1 MTDLAADVVLAP
13 MRWWHIEA
21 LLAIDRAL
29 FGAEMWSDRML
40 WNELAQH
47 ESRHYLVAMEG
58 DEPIGYA
65 GLASYED
72 ESCVQTIGVRP
83 DHQGR
88 GIGTALLRALLDE
101 AERRGTPAVLLEVRA
116 DNLDAQRLYERHGFR
131 AIGLRRG
138 YYQPSRTDAVVMR
151 RG

>member
-1 MTDLAADVVLAP
+1 MTGLASGLVLAP
-13 MRWWHIEA
+13 MRWWHIED
-21 LLAIDRAL
+21 LLDIDRVL

-47 ESRHYLVAMEG
+47 ESRHYLVAMDG
-58 DEPIGYA
+58 TEPVGYA
-65 GLASYED
+65 GLASYD
-72 ESCVQTIGVRP
+72 GESCVQTIGVRP

-101 AERRGTPAVLLEVRA
+101 AERRGSAAVLLEVRA
-116 DNLDAQRLYERHGFR
+116 DNVDAQRFYERHGFR
-131 AIGLRRG
+131 PIGIRRG
-138 YYQPSRTDAVVMR
+138 YYQPSSTDAVVMR